1 MTSEEIRE
9 SREWM
14 QRVIDSESLGQNE
27 LEVLRHYY
35 NSTKG
40 LYCIDKNPNEV
51 DIEWIRKN
59 AFRLE

>member
-1 MTSEEIRE
+1 MKREDIRE
-9 SREWM
+9 SQEWM
-14 QRVIDSESLGQNE
+14 LKIIASESSQQEE
-27 LEVLRHYY
+27 LEALRYYY

-40 LYCIDKNPNEV
+40 LYCIDRDPSEV

>member
-1 MTSEEIRE
+1 
-9 SREWM
+9 M
-14 QRVIDSESLGQNE
+14 QKIEVIKAEQDSE
-27 LEVLRHYY
+27 LEKLRYYY

-40 LYCIDKNPNEV
+40 LYCIDRNPNEV